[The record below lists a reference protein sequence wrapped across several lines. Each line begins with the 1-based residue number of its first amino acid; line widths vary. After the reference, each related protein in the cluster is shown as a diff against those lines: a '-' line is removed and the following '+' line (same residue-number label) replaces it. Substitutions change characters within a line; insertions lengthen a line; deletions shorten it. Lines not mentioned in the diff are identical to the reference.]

1 VSVGACGFCA
11 LYLNSESDGDLGLY
25 YERADGTFD
34 GMCYVD
40 DCYGSLLRVHWIIHL
55 IGK

>member
-1 VSVGACGFCA
+1 MSVGACGFCA